1 MGHMSGFARSFAL
14 AFGAACIAA
23 MFGTAAIAASKPK
36 PAAAAAELDEAAEKQ
51 KAVAGA
57 RAAYDG
63 GIKSFQA
70 GKLEPAVQQLST
82 ALRGGGLA
90 STEMARALYVRGM
103 AYKRQ
108 SKPGLAISD
117 LTSAL
122 WLKNGLNDTDRQSA
136 TTERAEAYRLAG
148 LGDGNSGAERV
159 SVIDPNAGAKTASS
173 GSIPAPIPAPIP
185 SSAATAAAA
194 TTQIPEG
201 GITRQAPDSE
211 AAQDAARARKL
222 AMIPADDAGGVQTLP
237 TGLAAAKPQT
247 AAAAPSAPAIVA
259 ATVAVPAVIPAPI
272 PSALAPATPAPV
284 LGAAPVETTSPAAAL
299 PADPP
304 STVAGFFSNLFGGG
318 SSAPASSVPPGQSS
332 VTTSSTTPATAA
344 TSSWSDTT
352 SIASTSGKPAVAA
365 KPITT
370 AAITPAAVAKP
381 VPTAKTGKYK
391 VHIAAVRSRAEAE
404 ALAQKVQQQH
414 GTALN
419 SRAAQVDE
427 AVIGSMGT
435 FYRVRVTGYANAD
448 EPRGVCNALR
458 TGGFDCLV
466 VTN

>member
-1 MGHMSGFARSFAL
+1 MGHMSRVVRNLAL
-14 AFGAACIAA
+14 AFGAACVVATFGAA
-23 MFGTAAIAASKPK
+23 AFAASKTK
-36 PAAAAAELDEAAEKQ
+36 PAAATAEPDEAAQKQ
-51 KAVAGA
+51 KDAAGT
-57 RAAYDG
+57 RAAYEG

-90 STEMARALYVRGM
+90 SSEMARALYVRGM

-136 TTERAEAYRLAG
+136 TAERAEAYRLAG
-148 LGDGNSGAERV
+148 LGDGNSGVERV
-159 SVIDPNAGAKTASS
+159 SVIDPNAGVKAAESVSK
-173 GSIPAPIPAPIP
+173 PAPIPAPIP
-185 SSAATAAAA
+185 STAAAA
-194 TTQIPEG
+194 TARISDG
-201 GITRQAPDSE
+201 SVTRQAPDSE

-222 AMIPADDAGGVQTLP
+222 ALTPVDDASGVQTLP
-237 TGLAAAKPQT
+237 GGLAASKPL
-247 AAAAPSAPAIVA
+247 AAAAQEAAAPTAP
-259 ATVAVPAVIPAPI
+259 ATVASPAAIPAPI
-272 PSALAPATPAPV
+272 PAALAPATPAPV
-284 LGAAPVETTSPAAAL
+284 LAAAPIEAAMPEA
-299 PADPP
+299 ASTANPP
-304 STVAGFFSNLFGGG
+304 STIAGFFSNLFSGG
-318 SSAPASSVPPGQSS
+318 SSAPATNVPPGQSS
-332 VTTSSTTPATAA
+332 LTTASTTPATAA
-344 TSSWSDTT
+344 TSSWNDRT
-352 SIASTSGKPAVAA
+352 SVASTSAKTAA
-365 KPITT
+365 AANPITT
-370 AAITPAAVAKP
+370 AAVTPAAVAKP
-381 VPTAKTGKYK
+381 APAVKSGKYK

-414 GTALN
+414 GAALN

-435 FYRVRVTGYANAD
+435 FYRVRVNGYANAD